1 MSSLAEMRAELRELR
16 KNHVKPVSKMR
27 KADIHSE
34 LERLR
39 EKRETTAPVASTH
52 SEKPRP
58 VEPRASSYHESKESE
73 HKVKP
78 APAGKKGKPVLGKA
92 SGGAKKS
99 GSAKLEKL
107 LAMMENMSDSDEE

>member
-1 MSSLAEMRAELRELR
+1 MSLADMRKELRELR
-16 KNHVKPVSKMR
+16 KNHVKPISKMR
-27 KADIHSE
+27 KSDIHSE

-39 EKRETTAPVASTH
+39 EKRETTAPVAATH
-52 SEKPRP
+52 AEKARP
-58 VEPRASSYHESKESE
+58 SEPRASSYHESRESE

-78 APAGKKGKPVLGKA
+78 APAAKKGRPVMGKE

-107 LAMMENMSDSDEE
+107 LAMMEQMSDSDEE